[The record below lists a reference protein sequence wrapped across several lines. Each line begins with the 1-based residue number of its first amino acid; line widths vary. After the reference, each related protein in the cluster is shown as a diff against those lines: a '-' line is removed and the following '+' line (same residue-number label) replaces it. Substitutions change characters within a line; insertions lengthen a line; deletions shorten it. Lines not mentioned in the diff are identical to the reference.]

1 MNISLDNYYSTRKN
15 VFERIQDAST
25 ATKVLM
31 SFMMA
36 CFTGIMAQII
46 IPLPWTPVPIT
57 AQTFAVLC
65 SGLFLGKKYG
75 CLSQILYIV
84 LGVAFI
90 PWFGGMTGG
99 LDVFLGSTFGFFIGF
114 VIASYFI
121 GLITEKYAK
130 ARNFTKMALVI
141 GIANFALIYIPG
153 LAGLALWFNLTQG
166 TTIGIVEL
174 LMMGLVPFIVGDIVK
189 ILGAASVS
197 KVFLPD
203 DICKACPNLKDD
215 LCENELQNARIVG
228 MDWEVLK
235 KLNPSNEYNAIELF
249 EKIDDLFDTKES
261 VSEICFNCM
270 WHDKCLFYQKLSN
283 NR

>member
-1 MNISLDNYYSTRKN
+1 MNINMDNYYSTRKN

-25 ATKVLM
+25 ATKLLM
-31 SFMMA
+31 SLMMA

-99 LDVFLGSTFGFFIGF
+99 LDIFLGSTFGFFIGF
-114 VIASYFI
+114 IIASYFI
-121 GLITEKYAK
+121 GAITEKYAE
-130 ARNFTKMALVI
+130 ARSFRKMVAVI

-153 LAGLALWFNLTQG
+153 LAGLALWYSLTQG
-166 TTIGIVEL
+166 ATIGVVDL
-174 LMMGLVPFIVGDIVK
+174 LMMGLVPFIAGDIVK

-197 KVFLPD
+197 KVFLP
-203 DICKACPNLKDD
+203 KD
-215 LCENELQNARIVG
+215 
-228 MDWEVLK
+228 
-235 KLNPSNEYNAIELF
+235 
-249 EKIDDLFDTKES
+249 
-261 VSEICFNCM
+261 
-270 WHDKCLFYQKLSN
+270 
-283 NR
+283 

>member
-1 MNISLDNYYSTRKN
+1 MNINMENYYSTRKD
-15 VFERIQDAST
+15 VVERIQDTST

-36 CFTGIMAQII
+36 CFTGLMAQII

-65 SGLFLGKKYG
+65 SGLILGKKYG

-84 LGVAFI
+84 LGIAFI

-99 LDVFLGSTFGFFIGF
+99 LDVFLGSTGGFLIGF
-114 VIASYFI
+114 IIASYFI
-121 GLITEKYAK
+121 GAITEKYAK
-130 ARNFTKMALVI
+130 ARSFSRMAVVI

-153 LAGLALWFNLTQG
+153 LAGLALWYSLTQG
-166 TTIGIVEL
+166 AAIGVVDL

-197 KVFLPD
+197 KVFLP
-203 DICKACPNLKDD
+203 KD
-215 LCENELQNARIVG
+215 
-228 MDWEVLK
+228 
-235 KLNPSNEYNAIELF
+235 
-249 EKIDDLFDTKES
+249 
-261 VSEICFNCM
+261 
-270 WHDKCLFYQKLSN
+270 
-283 NR
+283 

>member
-1 MNISLDNYYSTRKN
+1 MDKYYSARKN

-25 ATKVLM
+25 ATKLLM
-31 SFMMA
+31 SLMMA

-99 LDVFLGSTFGFFIGF
+99 LDIFLGSTFGFFIGF

-121 GLITEKYAK
+121 GAITEKYAK
-130 ARNFTKMALVI
+130 ARNFTSMAIVI
-141 GIANFALIYIPG
+141 GVANFALIYIPG
-153 LAGLALWFNLTQG
+153 LAGLALWSSLTG
-166 TTIGIVEL
+166 TTLGVVDL
-174 LMMGLVPFIVGDIVK
+174 LMMGLVPFIAGDIVK

-197 KVFLPD
+197 KVFLP
-203 DICKACPNLKDD
+203 KD
-215 LCENELQNARIVG
+215 
-228 MDWEVLK
+228 
-235 KLNPSNEYNAIELF
+235 
-249 EKIDDLFDTKES
+249 
-261 VSEICFNCM
+261 
-270 WHDKCLFYQKLSN
+270 
-283 NR
+283 

>member
-1 MNISLDNYYSTRKN
+1 MNIDIDNYYSTRKN

-25 ATKVLM
+25 ATKILM

-99 LDVFLGSTFGFFIGF
+99 LDIFLGSTFGFFIGF

-121 GLITEKYAK
+121 GAITEKYAS
-130 ARNFTKMALVI
+130 ARNFTKMAVVI

-153 LAGLALWFNLTQG
+153 LAGLALWYSMTQG
-166 TTIGIVEL
+166 AAIGIVDL
-174 LMMGLVPFIVGDIVK
+174 LMMGLVPFIIGDIVK

-197 KVFLPD
+197 KVFLP
-203 DICKACPNLKDD
+203 KD
-215 LCENELQNARIVG
+215 
-228 MDWEVLK
+228 
-235 KLNPSNEYNAIELF
+235 
-249 EKIDDLFDTKES
+249 
-261 VSEICFNCM
+261 
-270 WHDKCLFYQKLSN
+270 
-283 NR
+283 

>member
-1 MNISLDNYYSTRKN
+1 MNNYYSTRKN

-25 ATKVLM
+25 ATKLLM
-31 SFMMA
+31 SLLMA
-36 CFTGIMAQII
+36 CFTGLMAQVI

-99 LDVFLGSTFGFFIGF
+99 LEILLGSTGGFLIGF
-114 VIASYFI
+114 IIASYFI
-121 GLITEKYAK
+121 GYISEKYAE
-130 ARNFTKMALVI
+130 ARSLRKMVTVI

-153 LAGLALWFNLTQG
+153 LVGLALWMSLQG
-166 TTIGIVEL
+166 ATFTVVDI

-189 ILGAASVS
+189 ILAAASVS
-197 KVFLPD
+197 KVFLP
-203 DICKACPNLKDD
+203 KD
-215 LCENELQNARIVG
+215 
-228 MDWEVLK
+228 
-235 KLNPSNEYNAIELF
+235 
-249 EKIDDLFDTKES
+249 
-261 VSEICFNCM
+261 
-270 WHDKCLFYQKLSN
+270 
-283 NR
+283 

>member
-1 MNISLDNYYSTRKN
+1 
-15 VFERIQDAST
+15 
-25 ATKVLM
+25 
-31 SFMMA
+31 
-36 CFTGIMAQII
+36 MAQII

-99 LDVFLGSTFGFFIGF
+99 LDIFLGSTCGFFIGF

-130 ARNFTKMALVI
+130 ARSFTKMAMVI

-166 TTIGIVEL
+166 ATIGAVDL
-174 LMMGLVPFIVGDIVK
+174 LMMGLVPFILGDIVK
-189 ILGAASVS
+189 ILGAASLS
-197 KVFLPD
+197 KVFLP
-203 DICKACPNLKDD
+203 KN
-215 LCENELQNARIVG
+215 
-228 MDWEVLK
+228 
-235 KLNPSNEYNAIELF
+235 
-249 EKIDDLFDTKES
+249 
-261 VSEICFNCM
+261 
-270 WHDKCLFYQKLSN
+270 
-283 NR
+283 

>member
-1 MNISLDNYYSTRKN
+1 MNVNMDNYYSTRKN

-25 ATKVLM
+25 TTKILL
-31 SFMMA
+31 SLLMA

-99 LDVFLGSTFGFFIGF
+99 LETLLGSTGGFFIGF

-121 GLITEKYAK
+121 GAISEKYAD
-130 ARNFTKMALVI
+130 ARNFKKMAMVI

-153 LAGLALWFNLTQG
+153 LAGLALWFSLTQG
-166 TTIGIVEL
+166 ATIGIVDL
-174 LMMGLVPFIVGDIVK
+174 LMMGLVPFIAGDIVK

-197 KVFLPD
+197 KAFLP
-203 DICKACPNLKDD
+203 KD
-215 LCENELQNARIVG
+215 
-228 MDWEVLK
+228 
-235 KLNPSNEYNAIELF
+235 
-249 EKIDDLFDTKES
+249 
-261 VSEICFNCM
+261 
-270 WHDKCLFYQKLSN
+270 
-283 NR
+283 

>member
-1 MNISLDNYYSTRKN
+1 MNINLENYYSTRKS

-31 SFMMA
+31 SLLMA
-36 CFTGIMAQII
+36 CLTGIMAQII
-46 IPLPWTPVPIT
+46 IPLPWTPVPVT

-99 LDVFLGSTFGFFIGF
+99 LDVLLGSTGGFLIGF

-121 GLITEKYAK
+121 GLITEKYAD
-130 ARNFTKMALVI
+130 ARNFKKMAAVI

-153 LAGLALWFNLTQG
+153 LAGLTLWFYLTQG
-166 TTIGIVEL
+166 TALGVVDL
-174 LMMGLVPFIVGDIVK
+174 LMMGLVPFIAGDIVK

-197 KVFLPD
+197 KAFLP
-203 DICKACPNLKDD
+203 KD
-215 LCENELQNARIVG
+215 
-228 MDWEVLK
+228 
-235 KLNPSNEYNAIELF
+235 
-249 EKIDDLFDTKES
+249 
-261 VSEICFNCM
+261 
-270 WHDKCLFYQKLSN
+270 
-283 NR
+283 

>member
-1 MNISLDNYYSTRKN
+1 MNINLDNYYSTRKN

-31 SFMMA
+31 SLMMA

-99 LDVFLGSTFGFFIGF
+99 LETFFGSTCGFFIGF
-114 VIASYFI
+114 IIASYFV
-121 GLITEKYAK
+121 GHITEKYAK
-130 ARNFTKMALVI
+130 ARNFTRMAVVI

-166 TTIGIVEL
+166 ASIGIIDL
-174 LMMGLVPFIVGDIVK
+174 LMMGLVPFIFGDIVK
-189 ILGAASVS
+189 ILGAAGVS
-197 KVFLPD
+197 KVFLP
-203 DICKACPNLKDD
+203 
-215 LCENELQNARIVG
+215 
-228 MDWEVLK
+228 
-235 KLNPSNEYNAIELF
+235 
-249 EKIDDLFDTKES
+249 KE
-261 VSEICFNCM
+261 
-270 WHDKCLFYQKLSN
+270 
-283 NR
+283 